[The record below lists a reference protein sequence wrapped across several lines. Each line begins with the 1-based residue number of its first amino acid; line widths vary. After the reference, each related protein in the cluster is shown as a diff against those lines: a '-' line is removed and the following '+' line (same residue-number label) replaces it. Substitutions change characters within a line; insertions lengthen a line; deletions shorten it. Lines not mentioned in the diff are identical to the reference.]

1 MKGIVIVLVLG
12 ICMIGAPDR
21 GLPAEERNV
30 PLSEQLEGLAPGPRI
45 AYLRHLLS
53 TGRTDPD
60 VFFQLGVAFH
70 ESATYD
76 SALHYY
82 AKAKEVDPGFTK
94 AYVNMGVIY
103 DESGQLLRAL
113 ALFEGAA
120 GIDSTDI
127 LAHSH
132 AAFIR
137 YQLED
142 YREAWSLLEQAL
154 RSGPDHPQPHFYLA
168 IFFWENKI
176 YREAL
181 REWEKVVDLDGD
193 GYLAAKARENII
205 MLQNVLNA
213 VNQSSEWKPQ
223 L

>member
-1 MKGIVIVLVLG
+1 MKGIVIVLMLVVS
-12 ICMIGAPDR
+12 MIGAPDR
-21 GLPAEERNV
+21 KTPGEEQDV
-30 PLSEQLEGLAPGPRI
+30 PLSEQLEGLAPEPRI

-53 TGRTDPD
+53 TGSTGPD

-70 ESATYD
+70 ESAAYD

-82 AKAKEVDPGFTK
+82 AKAKEVDPDYTK

-103 DESGQLLRAL
+103 DELGQLLRAL
-113 ALFEGAA
+113 TLFEGAA
-120 GIDSTDI
+120 DIDSTDI
-127 LAHSH
+127 LAHAH

-154 RSGPDHPQPHFYLA
+154 RMGPDHPQPHFYLA

-181 REWEKVVDLDGD
+181 REWEKVVELDGD

-205 MLQNVLNA
+205 MLQKVLKTA
-213 VNQSSEWKPQ
+213 KQSSDWKPQ